1 MGHALHIGNLRTNP
15 GTVRSGWQHEAC
27 SRAERRHRRELF
39 SHTPAQVRAFVWSQG
54 GGGAG
59 AVLSVAQTSRETTL
73 PPHLFRVIL
82 FRRLLQTLPL
92 CARWCRCGRLLDSH
106 GHHRAACAHAGM
118 LSRRGYALENVVAR
132 ICREARGSVRTNL
145 MVCVTWTCR
154 LPTSMMEEGW
164 RSSWTGCPCEEGPNW
179 PSTRRW
185 CVHCTVM
192 ALHDDKLPSVMGL
205 H

>member
-1 MGHALHIGNLRTNP
+1 MGHALHIGNLRTSNQALCEVV
-15 GTVRSGWQHEAC
+15 GSMTC
-27 SRAERRHRRELF
+27 SRVERRHRRELF
-39 SHTPAQVRAFVWSQG
+39 SHTPAQVWALVWSQG

-59 AVLSVAQTSRETTL
+59 AVLSVAPTSRETTL
-73 PPHLFRVIL
+73 SPHLFRVIL
-82 FRRLLQTLPL
+82 LRRLRQALPL

-118 LSRRGYALENVVAR
+118 LSRRGYALESVLAR
-132 ICREARGSVRTNL
+132 ICREARGRVRTNL
-145 MVCVTWTCR
+145 MVRDTDVPA
-154 LPTSMMEEGW
+154 PTMMEEGW
-164 RSSWTGCPCEEGPNW
+164 RSWTGCPCEEGPNW